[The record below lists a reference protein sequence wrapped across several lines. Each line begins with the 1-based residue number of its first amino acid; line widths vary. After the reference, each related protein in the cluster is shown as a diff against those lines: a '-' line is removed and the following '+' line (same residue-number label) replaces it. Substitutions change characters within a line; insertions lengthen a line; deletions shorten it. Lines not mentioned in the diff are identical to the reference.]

1 MTSVFLSA
9 LMQIV
14 VVAAGTEATPVSSK
28 NYTEARKIVSETGS
42 PLVVMVTTDSCVHC
56 QTMKK
61 KVLPRV
67 FEGGFLRK
75 VVFSIVNPD
84 RESEL
89 AEKLIGDGPVPQLV
103 MFRKK
108 GDGWV
113 RKTLVGGQSVEKVE
127 QFIQEGVND
136 DQKEHD
142 SPKSRGS

>member
-9 LMQIV
+9 MLQV
-14 VVAAGTEATPVSSK
+14 VVLAAGTEATLVSSK
-28 NYTEARKIVSETGS
+28 TYTEARKIVSETGS

-67 FEGGFLRK
+67 FEGGFFRK

-84 RESEL
+84 RDGEL

-113 RKTLVGGQSVEKVE
+113 RKTLVGGQSVEQVE
-127 QFIQEGVND
+127 QFIQEGVEN
-136 DQKEHD
+136 DQKEH
-142 SPKSRGS
+142 GSSKPSGS